1 MHANLTKMT
10 KTYLT
15 NGKQLSFEKAQVMA
29 IINITPDSFY
39 DGGKFSSVTDIV
51 KDAEMKVSE
60 GATIID
66 IGAASSRSKA
76 PSVSVKDEIF
86 RLREP
91 LTKLR
96 KEFPKM
102 LISIDTY
109 LSEVA
114 EFAIDLGAD
123 IINDISGGELDSK
136 MIDVVAKHQIAYV
149 LMHMQGTPQNMQLNP
164 TYENVVNELGTF
176 YKAKITDCQSKGFEK
191 LIIDVGFGFGK
202 TVEHNFELLKHLHD
216 FTEFGFPILAGLSR
230 KSMINK
236 VIHTSPVTALNG
248 TTVLNTI
255 ALQNGANIL
264 RVHDVK
270 EAKQAVDLFEFYKS
284 VK

>member
-1 MHANLTKMT
+1 MNN
-10 KTYLT
+10 TYLT
-15 NGKQLSFEKAQVMA
+15 NGKQLNFDRAQVMA

-39 DGGKFSSVTDIV
+39 DGGKFSSVSDII
-51 KDAEMKVSE
+51 KDAEMKISE
-60 GATIID
+60 GASIID

-76 PSVSVKDEIF
+76 ISVSVKEEMF
-86 RLREP
+86 RLKEP

-102 LISIDTY
+102 LISVDTY

-114 EFAIDLGAD
+114 DFAIDLGAD
-123 IINDISGGELDSK
+123 IINDISGGDLDSN

-149 LMHMQGTPQNMQLNP
+149 LMHMQGTPQNMQINP
-164 TYENVVNELGTF
+164 FYEDVVKELGEF
-176 YKAKITDCQSKGFEK
+176 YRNKIAYCKTKGFDK

-202 TVEHNFELLKHLHD
+202 TVEHNYELLKHLHD
-216 FTEFGFPILAGLSR
+216 FTELGFPILAGLSR

-255 ALQNGANIL
+255 ALQNGAKIL

-270 EAKQAVDLFEFYKS
+270 EAKQAIDLFEFYKS
-284 VK
+284 VN